1 MRKLNPFLSRLH
13 KFYCILLQKVNH
25 RNSNMCWRLHT
36 HKRKKKLK
44 QETLHLNPWQ
54 LNVIVFIFRS
64 GRVHNKVNTSQKRTY
79 CMYLSLYIFE
89 NVLNFYPV
97 TNLSTRIVS
106 TYEVLFFE
114 INKPFYR
121 DLKISSKLN
130 SVIYVKLFFIL
141 YFREHWET

>member
-1 MRKLNPFLSRLH
+1 
-13 KFYCILLQKVNH
+13 
-25 RNSNMCWRLHT
+25 
-36 HKRKKKLK
+36 
-44 QETLHLNPWQ
+44 
-54 LNVIVFIFRS
+54 
-64 GRVHNKVNTSQKRTY
+64 
-79 CMYLSLYIFE
+79 MYLSLYIFE

-141 YFREHWET
+141 YFREH